1 MALFDYKDLSTLS
14 DIDLTIY
21 RYINSNSEKVI
32 YMRVRDI
39 AQNAHVSNSS
49 VMRFVHK
56 MGFSSF
62 PEMKAYLQNITN
74 HESLMPPLKFID
86 ESNFPKDISNRLQ
99 IVTDLLFQ
107 ADNIILFGIGSSGFL
122 AKYGARQLASI
133 GFNSS
138 SVTDPFYPLES
149 RLQNTSNTVLLC
161 ISNSGTT
168 SEVLGFLNGVVN
180 NDDVKI
186 VAITGNETSPLALM
200 SDYSLCY
207 VEPDYR
213 IHYYFDLSSKMPTL
227 YLIEALIHILYARID
242 K

>member
-1 MALFDYKDLSTLS
+1 
-14 DIDLTIY
+14 
-21 RYINSNSEKVI
+21 
-32 YMRVRDI
+32 
-39 AQNAHVSNSS
+39 
-49 VMRFVHK
+49 

-62 PEMKAYLQNITN
+62 PEMKAYMQNITN

-99 IVTDLLFQ
+99 IVADLLYQ

-149 RLQNTSNTVLLC
+149 RLQNTSNTVLIY
-161 ISNSGTT
+161 ISGSGTT

>member
-1 MALFDYKDLSTLS
+1 MALFEYKDFSTLS

-21 RYINSNSEKVI
+21 RYISENSEKVI

-62 PEMKAYLQNITN
+62 PEMKAYLQNIATN
-74 HESLMPPLKFID
+74 DSPLPPLKFIN
-86 ESNFPKDISNRLQ
+86 EKNFPKDISNRLQ
-99 IVTDLLFQ
+99 IVADLLYQ
-107 ADNIILFGIGSSGFL
+107 ADNIILFGIGSSAFL
-122 AKYGARQLASI
+122 AEYGARQLASI
-133 GFNSS
+133 GFNAS
-138 SVTDPFYPLES
+138 SVTDPFYPLDS
-149 RLQNTSNTVLLC
+149 RLQNTSNTVLIC
-161 ISNSGTT
+161 ISGSGTT
-168 SEVLGFLNGVVN
+168 SEVLDFLNGVAN

-186 VAITGNETSPLALM
+186 VAITGNETSPLARM

-213 IHYYFDLSSKMPTL
+213 IHYYFDLSSKMPSL

-242 K
+242 Q